1 MLNVFNCNNMFGVV
15 LLQMHSSMCL
25 ALKKL
30 VDRVMKIFPE
40 IEAARPGSST
50 AIQPLNEALEKAKL
64 LLQYCSESSKLYMVC
79 QKLNFLS
86 HFMYFLSLYVINML
100 LQSSGS
106 NRR

>member
-1 MLNVFNCNNMFGVV
+1 
-15 LLQMHSSMCL
+15 MHSSMCL

-64 LLQYCSESSKLYMVC
+64 LLQYCSESSKLYMAVTGDDI
-79 QKLNFLS
+79 LTR
-86 HFMYFLSLYVINML
+86 
-100 LQSSGS
+100 GS
-106 NRR
+106 RSKSY

>member
-30 VDRVMKIFPE
+30 VVRVMKIFPE
-40 IEAARPGSST
+40 IEAGAARPGSST
-50 AIQPLNEALEKAKL
+50 AIQTLNKALEKAKL

-86 HFMYFLSLYVINML
+86 HFMYFLSLYVA
-100 LQSSGS
+100 
-106 NRR
+106 